1 MPSLHLVTGASSGV
15 GALLATRLAQSG
27 AMVAAVARSRDK
39 LEALAAPYPG
49 RIVPVVADVADWDL
63 AATTVERLEKEYGPV
78 TALINNA
85 AIFTL
90 TPFVDHQPA
99 DIRRMLATNVE
110 GTLAWTHAVVPRMI
124 ARKEGRIINV
134 ASVAGTHG
142 MPGQSVY
149 CATKH
154 AMVGF
159 GDSLAQELIPHGI
172 GVSTICPGGIDT
184 PLWDTTAYPGDRK
197 QIMSPT
203 EVVELIEF
211 LLTRPASTIYK
222 RITFFPNN
230 EWH

>member
-49 RIVPVVADVADWDL
+49 RIVPVVADVADWEV
-63 AATTVERLEKEYGPV
+63 AAAQVDQLEKEYGPV

-90 TPFVDHQPA
+90 TPFVDHKPA
-99 DIRRMLATNVE
+99 DIRRMLATNID

-124 ARKEGRIINV
+124 ARKGGRIINV

-142 MPGQSVY
+142 MAGQSVY

-211 LLTRPASTIYK
+211 LLTRPASTVYK
-222 RITFFPNN
+222 RLVFFPSN